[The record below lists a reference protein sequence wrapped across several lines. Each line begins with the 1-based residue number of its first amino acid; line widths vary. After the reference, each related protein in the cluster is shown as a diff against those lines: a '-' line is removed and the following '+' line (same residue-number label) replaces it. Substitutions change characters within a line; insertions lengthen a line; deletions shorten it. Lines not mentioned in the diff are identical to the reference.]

1 MASTGVNVLRW
12 SALAVGVFYG
22 FSHQRSITAAQRAQH
37 DQHEYQEKQKK
48 IDQAKAEYAKQ
59 KNPAPASSSDGM
71 SAPVLENPSLG
82 VPFERLE
89 GPRAQFEVAR
99 ENPTDS
105 RILVITDPT
114 DPKFDLEKLLLKV
127 SEQKA

>member
-1 MASTGVNVLRW
+1 MSSTGVNVLRW

-48 IDQAKAEYAKQ
+48 IDQAKAEYARQ
-59 KNPAPASSSDGM
+59 KNPAPASSSD
-71 SAPVLENPSLG
+71 
-82 VPFERLE
+82 
-89 GPRAQFEVAR
+89 
-99 ENPTDS
+99 
-105 RILVITDPT
+105 VITDPT